1 MCYQFRSIIR
11 FIFIEHWLVVDIFC
25 VETKGRMEFVH
36 VGVPRNQQRVGK
48 TTHTHTH
55 THTHITNTTLLV
67 LAHKNPLRQQTHLL
81 TVCSLRSGP
90 HTQMSMTWVNKSLIK
105 PSTSQL
111 SLMLTRFL
119 HFTVTAARKTHH
131 RQRQRDEWACRQSG
145 SSHVCEQNAWLPLTL
160 QGEGE
165 WDRLVTFPRTVM
177 AVMFALL
184 PLKQYQRL
192 FPLLPFQGKQQSDL
206 S

>member
-1 MCYQFRSIIR
+1 MQ
-11 FIFIEHWLVVDIFC
+11 
-25 VETKGRMEFVH
+25 
-36 VGVPRNQQRVGK
+36 K
-48 TTHTHTH
+48 TTHSQPHNLKHEWKHMHIHAITWDTHPKCIHVLYVRAIRCKHTQGAHLESFSEDVHQHLLRQQAAHKVQLSHLTHTDTQPQVELNTCTH
-55 THTHITNTTLLV
+55 TGMHTHITNTTLLV

-145 SSHVCEQNAWLPLTL
+145 SSHVCEQNA
-160 QGEGE
+160 
-165 WDRLVTFPRTVM
+165 
-177 AVMFALL
+177 
-184 PLKQYQRL
+184 
-192 FPLLPFQGKQQSDL
+192 
-206 S
+206 